1 MILVIF
7 GPSIILFLMFKYY
20 ANTSNILNIYAM
32 QQYKNV
38 IQKQDFKEKEMKE
51 RVY

>member
-1 MILVIF
+1 MQTHQIF
-7 GPSIILFLMFKYY
+7 K
-20 ANTSNILNIYAM
+20 NIYAM

-51 RVY
+51 RGKIEVKT